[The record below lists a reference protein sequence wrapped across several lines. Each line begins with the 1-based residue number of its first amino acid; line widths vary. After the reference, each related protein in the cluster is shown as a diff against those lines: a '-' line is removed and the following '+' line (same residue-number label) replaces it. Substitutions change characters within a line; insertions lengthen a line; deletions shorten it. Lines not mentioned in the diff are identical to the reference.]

1 MKISTLILTA
11 AALTALAAPAGY
23 GATTQIPLDSTSTV
37 RGKPAA
43 PQTRSVQQKRK
54 QQAKHDAHDIKVGAY
69 NPQAY
74 VPGGSSPQVS
84 KAITDAGRR

>member
-37 RGKPAA
+37 RGKTAA

-54 QQAKHDAHDIKVGAY
+54 QQVKHDAHVTVGSY

-74 VPGGSSPQVS
+74 VPGASSPQVS